1 MAGDMSALPG
11 MLCASLTVRQS
22 KDFSVSRANHE
33 GDLAIPAKALPA
45 RVILSVIRWR
55 REDQPWEAA
64 IPVKHLAMTVAAAA
78 ATAAVSALA
87 APVPTAAAWHPG
99 GPAALPA
106 PAIQRLSDAQLAGQR
121 VIYSYPGPTP
131 PRALLRAVRSGQA
144 AGVIFFAGNISSPAQ
159 LAAVARQLQRADASK
174 RNPVRAPLL
183 LMADQEGGAVRR
195 LPGPPDLSEKQI
207 GQAADPPAQARQA
220 GLGAAATLH
229 SAGLNVNLAPVLDV
243 YRAAGDFIDQY
254 GRSYGSA
261 PGQVARLGADFI
273 WAQQRA
279 GVAGAAKHF
288 PGLGAAA
295 RKQDTDLR
303 PVTLTVRSSTL
314 RWLDEQPYRAAIA
327 AGVRLVMVSWAVYPA
342 LDGHRPAGLSPRVVQ
357 GELRQRLG
365 FQGVTI
371 TDGLEAGALRRYGTI
386 ADRGQR
392 AALAGMDLLLCAGH
406 SVGEGQRAAA
416 GLARAYRDG
425 LLSRASGEAAVTRI
439 AALRASLPG

>member
-33 GDLAIPAKALPA
+33 GDLAIPAK
-45 RVILSVIRWR
+45 
-55 REDQPWEAA
+55 
-64 IPVKHLAMTVAAAA
+64 
-78 ATAAVSALA
+78 
-87 APVPTAAAWHPG
+87 
-99 GPAALPA
+99 ALPA

-327 AGVRLVMVSWAVYPA
+327 AGVRLVMVSCAVYPA